1 MKLNAAPANF
11 KKRGPD
17 LCLIMASTG
26 ERAALLPDARSSQST
41 AMPSA
46 TSNTGEGDALS
57 TTDPQQTRCFNEAM
71 SKLVNRKMDIAL
83 LPFLSL
89 LYLFNGL
96 GKDSTFDQV
105 IP

>member
-1 MKLNAAPANF
+1 MQPV
-11 KKRGPD
+11 
-17 LCLIMASTG
+17 
-26 ERAALLPDARSSQST
+26 
-41 AMPSA
+41 

-57 TTDPQQTRCFNEAM
+57 TTNPQQTPSLNEAM

-96 GKDSTFDQV
+96 GKDSMFDQV
-105 IP
+105 ILWLAVLSCPLTAA